1 MKVVVFLALASTV
14 LAGCAGGARPGSS
27 QRPASAD
34 VPVPVPAPAPAER
47 ADQAVAT
54 AAAADPTKSDTVSRT
69 DVAREAEK
77 VFGDTTA
84 TAVVVEADS
93 AGESEEITWD
103 IDVRSYETKERV
115 EYWVR
120 LFTGE
125 AKTRIEQRLS
135 QGSRYDAMIRGK
147 LRAAGLPEDMIY
159 LSLIES
165 GFNPHAYSRAAA
177 VGLWQFMT
185 PTARGSGLRV
195 DWWVDERRDPVRSTD
210 AAMRFINYL
219 KNQFGSLYV
228 AAAAYNGGPGRMARG
243 LKKFEDELEG
253 VTGDDVFFALA
264 EQKYLPAET
273 KDYVPKLIAAALVG
287 KNPERY
293 GMSVKRLPPFAY
305 DSVVVPAS
313 TPLAAVAKA
322 VGVPVSQVT
331 ELNTH
336 ILRGVTPPVGSL
348 QVRIPVGSA
357 ASFDSAF
364 RSLDSTD
371 LRAYRRVKAKKK
383 QTLAA
388 VASAHGMTAKQLA
401 WYNPKVPVTK
411 AGRLRTGEV
420 LRVPTQAVLVA
431 ALDVPDPEIAK
442 FGGSNKSRIHIVKRG
457 ENLSVIA
464 RKYKTTVNT
473 IMRRNGLKK
482 PMIFAGQSLVVS
494 GAAKATKPAARKPTA
509 TKKKTTTKASGTRP
523 AASKAGA
530 ARAGSSKG
538 SAAKKPTSR
547 SSAKPAT

>member
-1 MKVVVFLALASTV
+1 M
-14 LAGCAGGARPGSS
+14 
-27 QRPASAD
+27 
-34 VPVPVPAPAPAER
+34 
-47 ADQAVAT
+47 
-54 AAAADPTKSDTVSRT
+54 
-69 DVAREAEK
+69 
-77 VFGDTTA
+77 FGDTMA
-84 TAVVVEADS
+84 TAVVVESDS
-93 AGESEEITWD
+93 GGAASEITWD

-115 EYWVR
+115 EYWVQ
-120 LFTGE
+120 LFSVQ
-125 AKTRIEQRLS
+125 AKQRIEERLS
-135 QGSRYDAMIRGK
+135 QGSRYDAMIRSK

-210 AAMRFINYL
+210 AAMKFINYL

-287 KNPERY
+287 KDPERY
-293 GMSVKRLPPFAY
+293 GMTVTRLPPFTY
-305 DSVVVPAS
+305 DSVMVPAS

-322 VGVPVSQVT
+322 AGISLTQVR

-336 ILRGVTPPVGSL
+336 ILRGVTPPTGTM
-348 QVRIPVGSA
+348 QVRLPQGTVPV
-357 ASFDSAF
+357 FDSGF
-364 RSLDSTD
+364 RVLDSTD
-371 LRAYRRVKAKKK
+371 LRAYRKVTAGKK
-383 QTLAA
+383 QTLES
-388 VASAHGMTAKQLA
+388 VAGVHGMTAKQLG
-401 WYNPKVPVTK
+401 WYNPKLPVGRN
-411 AGRLRTGEV
+411 GRLRPGQA
-420 LRVPTQAVLVA
+420 LRVPSPAVLMA

-442 FGGSNKSRIHIVKRG
+442 FSSSSKARIHIVKRG
-457 ENLSVIA
+457 ENLSTLA
-464 RKYKTTVNT
+464 RKYKTTVGA
-473 IMRRNGLKK
+473 IMRRNALRK

-494 GAAKATKPAARKPTA
+494 GGPKAKSPVRKSKSGA
-509 TKKKTTTKASGTRP
+509 SKRSADKA
-523 AASKAGA
+523 AASK
-530 ARAGSSKG
+530 S
-538 SAAKKPTSR
+538 SAAKKATGSAGTSR
-547 SSAKPAT
+547 QKKKGAP